1 MKFIDK
7 KISESYFQIY
17 IILSS
22 KEKNQ
27 LVKNAKKE
35 ILYTKKEQLQ
45 EQINIYKNIN
55 KTSNSDSSK
64 EKLNILKEELS
75 NLNINSNKYD
85 YKEIQELMCD
95 ELLPEIFDHMD
106 ENHLIQVFDK
116 ELSIIGSLDD
126 NNPLTM
132 IYSFC
137 YIRDDYEIIYPTTKG
152 NEYFF
157 TEKDIDML
165 QTELLIMNKLYE
177 KESAEKVTEFS
188 DIVFSYFNESDT
200 RLNLLMDINEI
211 ESTLSINRTELIGL
225 NKDKHTVYNNN
236 GRSVIIEILEIYNKK
251 VCEINDEIVKK
262 INYENTRTVIDLRKK
277 IKKIFSFIYNMKS
290 NVTSILDK
298 TLDLNNFPIDDY
310 IYKHY
315 FKHIKRK
322 YKNVLNMYQLLDI
335 KLAFFTSYVFYNYQ
349 VDLQYYVYYIEKEYD
364 LLYKAKNP
372 NSTLSLEDFLRM
384 RVPHYV
390 LYDFF
395 KSKNLVTERSID
407 E

>member
-35 ILYTKKEQLQ
+35 LIYTKKEQLQ

-64 EKLNILKEELS
+64 EKLNTLKEEYF
-75 NLNINSNKYD
+75 NLNIDNQKFDS
-85 YKEIQELMCD
+85 KEIQELMCD
-95 ELLPEIFDHMD
+95 ELLPQIFDHMD

-116 ELSIIGSLDD
+116 ELSIIGSLED
-126 NNPLTM
+126 NSSLTM

-137 YIRDDYEIIYPTTKG
+137 YIRDDYELLYPTTKG

-200 RLNLLMDINEI
+200 RLNLFMDINEI

-310 IYKHY
+310 IYKRMSIY
-315 FKHIKRK
+315 F
-322 YKNVLNMYQLLDI
+322 
-335 KLAFFTSYVFYNYQ
+335 
-349 VDLQYYVYYIEKEYD
+349 
-364 LLYKAKNP
+364 
-372 NSTLSLEDFLRM
+372 
-384 RVPHYV
+384 
-390 LYDFF
+390 
-395 KSKNLVTERSID
+395 NL
-407 E
+407 

>member
-35 ILYTKKEQLQ
+35 MLYTKKEQLQ

-75 NLNINSNKYD
+75 NLNINSNKYA

-165 QTELLIMNKLYE
+165 QTELLIMNKLYT
-177 KESAEKVTEFS
+177 KEFGEKVTEFS
-188 DIVFSYFNESDT
+188 DLVFSYFNESDI
-200 RLNLLMDINEI
+200 RLNLLMDIN
-211 ESTLSINRTELIGL
+211 
-225 NKDKHTVYNNN
+225 
-236 GRSVIIEILEIYNKK
+236 
-251 VCEINDEIVKK
+251 
-262 INYENTRTVIDLRKK
+262 
-277 IKKIFSFIYNMKS
+277 
-290 NVTSILDK
+290 
-298 TLDLNNFPIDDY
+298 
-310 IYKHY
+310 
-315 FKHIKRK
+315 
-322 YKNVLNMYQLLDI
+322 
-335 KLAFFTSYVFYNYQ
+335 
-349 VDLQYYVYYIEKEYD
+349 
-364 LLYKAKNP
+364 
-372 NSTLSLEDFLRM
+372 
-384 RVPHYV
+384 
-390 LYDFF
+390 
-395 KSKNLVTERSID
+395 
-407 E
+407 

>member
-35 ILYTKKEQLQ
+35 LIYTKKEQLQ

-64 EKLNILKEELS
+64 EKLNTLKEEYF
-75 NLNINSNKYD
+75 NLNIDNQKFDS
-85 YKEIQELMCD
+85 KEIQELMCD
-95 ELLPEIFDHMD
+95 ELLPQIFDHMD

-116 ELSIIGSLDD
+116 ELSIIGSLED
-126 NNPLTM
+126 NSSLTM

-137 YIRDDYEIIYPTTKG
+137 YIRDDYELIYPTTKG

-200 RLNLLMDINEI
+200 RLNLFMDINEI

>member
-7 KISESYFQIY
+7 KISNSYFQIY

-22 KEKNQ
+22 KEKCQ

-35 ILYTKKEQLQ
+35 LLYTKKEQLQ

-64 EKLNILKEELS
+64 EKLNTLKEQLS
-75 NLNINSNKYD
+75 NLNIDNQKFDSR
-85 YKEIQELMCD
+85 EIQELMCD
-95 ELLPEIFDHMD
+95 ELLPQIFDHMD

-116 ELSIIGSLDD
+116 ELSIIGSLED
-126 NNPLTM
+126 NNSLTM

-177 KESAEKVTEFS
+177 KVTVEKVTEFS
-188 DIVFSYFNESDT
+188 DLLFSYFNETDIQ
-200 RLNLLMDINEI
+200 LNLFMDINEI
-211 ESTLSINRTELIGL
+211 ESTLSINRSELIGL
-225 NKDKHTVYNNN
+225 NKDKHTVNNNN
-236 GRSVIIEILEIYNKK
+236 GQDVIIEILEIYDKK
-251 VCEINDEIVKK
+251 VFEINDDIVKK
-262 INYENTRTVIDLRKK
+262 MNYENTKTVIDLRKK
-277 IKKIFSFIYNMKS
+277 LKKIFSFIYNMKI
-290 NVTSILDK
+290 NVTSILDS
-298 TLDLNNFPIDDY
+298 TLDLNNFPIDDFVM
-310 IYKHY
+310 KHY

-322 YKNVLNMYQLLDI
+322 YTKVLKMYQIIDI

-349 VDLQYYVYYIEKEYD
+349 FDLQYYVYYIEKEYD
-364 LLYKAKNP
+364 LLHKAKHP

-395 KSKNLVTERSID
+395 KSKNLITERSID